1 MNTYISYAFIA
12 MILWGVSDFSMQY
25 FVRKIGRIATLTW
38 VGIFGTI
45 VLFPFVKDDLGVI
58 FNINNL
64 YFLFFL
70 ALLHILSALLLFSAF
85 KHGKLSVVET
95 VMVAELPLTI
105 FWGMLFF
112 KEILTLE
119 QSLIVGSILGGI
131 ILASLQKQ
139 KSKIKQI
146 FSTNAWIEKGV
157 FLAMGAVMVIS
168 LINYFTATNARL
180 TTPYLA
186 IWFPW
191 FVFTIFSLAFLI
203 MKRDVKRAFHNL
215 QKNWIPILLMCIANC
230 IAWVSFSIAS
240 TKINFSLLSAISLC
254 YPMIAIFL
262 GVVVNKEK
270 LSKMQYTGAAIAL
283 LCSLLLGAYAS
294 L

>member
-1 MNTYISYAFIA
+1 MNTYISYAFVA
-12 MILWGVSDFSMQY
+12 MVLWGVSDFSMQY

-38 VGIFGTI
+38 VGIFGTV
-45 VLFPFVKDDLGVI
+45 VLFPFVKDDLWII

-112 KEILTLE
+112 KEVLTFE
-119 QSLIVGSILGGI
+119 QFLIVGSILGGI
-131 ILASLQKQ
+131 VLASLQKQ

-146 FSTNAWIEKGV
+146 FSSQHWVEKGV
-157 FLAMGAVMVIS
+157 FLAMGAVLVIS

-230 IAWVSFSIAS
+230 IAWISFSIAS

-262 GVVVNKEK
+262 GVVINKEK
-270 LSKMQYTGAAIAL
+270 LSKTQYTGAIIAL
-283 LCSLLLGAYAS
+283 FCSLLLGFYAS
-294 L
+294 F

>member
-38 VGIFGTI
+38 VGVFGTV
-45 VLFPFVKDDLGVI
+45 VLFPFVKDDLWII

-112 KEILTLE
+112 KEVLTFE
-119 QSLIVGSILGGI
+119 QFLIVGSILGGI
-131 ILASLQKQ
+131 ILTSLQKQ

-157 FLAMGAVMVIS
+157 FLAMGAVLVIS

-270 LSKMQYTGAAIAL
+270 LSKIQYAGAVIAL
-283 LCSLLLGAYAS
+283 LCSLLLGVYAS